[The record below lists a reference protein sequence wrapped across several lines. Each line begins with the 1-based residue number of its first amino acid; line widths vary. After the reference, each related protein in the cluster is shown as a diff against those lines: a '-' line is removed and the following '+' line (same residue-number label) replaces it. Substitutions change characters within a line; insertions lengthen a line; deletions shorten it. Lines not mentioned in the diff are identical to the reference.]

1 MAMKAYD
8 LQADIYREQEA
19 YDRLQNILEKAVD
32 ISPLSILRQQH
43 LGEVALRNNDVV
55 TATHAYRRTIKL
67 GENSCYDC
75 VDNHL
80 GFVRAT
86 LALFKEDK
94 SLAKPLLRDALKTLT
109 EIRSEEHTSELQS
122 RE

>member
-1 MAMKAYD
+1 REVLEMRQLDWAQVGMARVKKMQGDMLSAQQWLEEAMVSSPMAMKAYD

-80 GFVRAT
+80 GF
-86 LALFKEDK
+86 
-94 SLAKPLLRDALKTLT
+94 
-109 EIRSEEHTSELQS
+109 
-122 RE
+122 